1 MELGYG
7 TYVSPNRLLVQAS
20 YRKEYGK
27 NFATTVGLIYEGMNM
42 GYAGGY
48 GSTRF
53 SYTMTRNMVND
64 YGSNSLIYV
73 PGSREELD
81 KWKFV
86 DNGTYTDES
95 GKKSTY
101 TADMQRDDFWAYINQ
116 DSYLKNRKGQY
127 AERGGVVMPWH
138 HQLDFKFNQ
147 DFYMNVGGKRNTL
160 QLGVDIKNI
169 LNLLNSEWGIYKT
182 VNNYTLLNCSSKD
195 SSYQFQK
202 NGNYRLTNTY
212 SNMNGFGST
221 YSIQFSVRYIF
232 N

>member
-1 MELGYG
+1 
-7 TYVSPNRLLVQAS
+7 
-20 YRKEYGK
+20 
-27 NFATTVGLIYEGMNM
+27 
-42 GYAGGY
+42 
-48 GSTRF
+48 
-53 SYTMTRNMVND
+53 
-64 YGSNSLIYV
+64 
-73 PGSREELD
+73 
-81 KWKFV
+81 
-86 DNGTYTDES
+86 
-95 GKKSTY
+95 
-101 TADMQRDDFWAYINQ
+101 
-116 DSYLKNRKGQY
+116 
-127 AERGGVVMPWH
+127 
-138 HQLDFKFNQ
+138 
-147 DFYMNVGGKRNTL
+147 MNVGGKRNTL